1 MLFRSEKAYLFLSAA
16 HALTPDGRCRTFDE
30 KANGF
35 VPGEGVGCVVLKPLA
50 AALTDG
56 DHIYAVIDGS
66 AINNDG
72 HTLGV
77 TTPGVDGQVDVIERA
92 LQKAGA
98 PPRTVSYVEA
108 HGTGTM
114 IGDPIELRA
123 LARAFAPDPPAQ
135 CAIGSVKTNVGH
147 LLSAA
152 GIASFIKVAL
162 ALHHQTLPPTLHC
175 DQPNPRFEFERTPFL
190 PVLKARPWT
199 AQAGVRR
206 AGISA
211 FGFGKTNVHT
221 IVSERPVEA
230 RRPVDL
236 DAAPPVIADA
246 DKIHAWHPPA
256 LILGQPS
263 PGLLALETIASEALA
278 EA

>member
-1 MLFRSEKAYLFLSAA
+1 LLDEKSYLFLSAA
-16 HALTPDGRCRTFDE
+16 HALSPDGRCHTFDE

-35 VPGEGVGCVVLKPLA
+35 VPGEGVGCVLLKPLA
-50 AALTDG
+50 QAMADG
-56 DHIYAVIDGS
+56 DHVYAVIDGS

-77 TTPGVDGQVDVIERA
+77 TTPGVEGQVDVIERA
-92 LQKAGA
+92 LHKAGA
-98 PPRTVSYVEA
+98 APSTVSYVEA

-123 LARAFAPDPPAQ
+123 LARAFAKDPPAH

-152 GIASFIKVAL
+152 GIASFIKVVL
-162 ALHHQTLPPTLHC
+162 ALHHRTLPPTLHC
-175 DQPNPRFEFERTPFL
+175 QQVNPRFEFERTPFR
-190 PVLKARPWT
+190 PVVEARPWA

-211 FGFGKTNVHT
+211 FGFGKTNVHV
-221 IVSERPVEA
+221 IVSERPAEA

-236 DAAPPVIADA
+236 DAARPAVPDA
-246 DKIHAWHPPA
+246 DKIYAWRSRA
-256 LILGQPS
+256 TVSEQPTS
-263 PGLLALETIASEALA
+263 ALLALETFTCEAVA